1 MAQIKDKRT
10 AVETAWKHIEDVYGV
25 GALFLQKCDGTY
37 IKICNAN
44 PQQFISVQEGFHTK
58 DYTHIESWLLD
69 IRDNEIEAIV
79 SIRTSIIGLDNEP
92 NNLKRRRMPFDEQP
106 NKRIKLYG

>member
-69 IRDNEIEAIV
+69 TTDDELKAIV
-79 SIRTSIIGLDNEP
+79 SIRTSIELEDVR
-92 NNLKRRRMPFDEQP
+92 NNLKRRRMHNEEHA

>member
-69 IRDNEIEAIV
+69 TTDDELKAIV
-79 SIRTSIIGLDNEP
+79 SIRTSIELEDVR
-92 NNLKRRRMPFDEQP
+92 NNLKRRRMHNEEHA
-106 NKRIKLYG
+106 NKKIKLYG